1 MPACQ
6 LCVVSSIDNDIS
18 STTREDKDSLTLE
31 DMYNRFS
38 AYKLRQFSVILSD
51 INHKL
56 SVHNFRPK

>member
-1 MPACQ
+1 MLVCHFYVA
-6 LCVVSSIDNDIS
+6 SSIDDDIS
-18 STTREDKDSLTLE
+18 STAREDKDSLTLD

-56 SVHNFRPK
+56 SVHSFRPK